1 MITNNPKCDGPLT
14 KETLE
19 KLKVKA
25 KYYGHY
31 AEFLRVED
39 LIKEIEDLRGTIE
52 VLQDHDGE

>member
-14 KETLE
+14 QETLD

-31 AEFLRVED
+31 AEFLRVVD
-39 LIKEIEDLRGTIE
+39 LINEIESLRVAIE
-52 VLQDHDGE
+52 VLQNHDGE